1 MSEFVAVA
9 IHHVDPRYED
19 EMLEFMRRV
28 VKATEGDPG
37 LISFKTCRELTTGV
51 LAGYSRWNS
60 RSDFEAGLSTIT
72 SLSPERKP
80 EWTVKPDDILL
91 LEEV

>member
-9 IHHVDPRYED
+9 IHHVDPRYEH

-28 VKATEGDPG
+28 IQATEGEPG
-37 LISFKTCRELTTGV
+37 LIEFKACRELTTRV

-60 RSDFEAGLSTIT
+60 RRDFEAGLGTIT
-72 SLSPERKP
+72 SLSPQRKP
-80 EWTVKPDDILL
+80 EWTVRPDDILL
-91 LEEV
+91 LEDA

>member
-1 MSEFVAVA
+1 MSAFVAVA
-9 IHHVDPRYED
+9 IHHVDPRYEP

-28 VKATEGDPG
+28 VRATEGVPG
-37 LISFKTCRELTTGV
+37 LNEFKACRELTTGV

-60 RSDFEAGLSTIT
+60 RTDFEAGLSTIT

-80 EWTVKPDDILL
+80 EWSLKPDDILL
-91 LEEV
+91 LEEA